1 MLDSIAGGD
10 WPVALLNV
18 VLLTLWSA
26 LPMLSLAYIHQSLVL
41 RQVRPE
47 FCLRKSEAAE
57 LDRALA
63 VYRGVHGRLVE
74 IEARGRTAKGILK
87 LVFPL
92 QPDATELDEEERTD
106 LKAHAQHL
114 QATIAKLRGLP
125 LLRLRERIAAL
136 NFHSAVGGAI
146 TVHAATFVILVVA
159 FYLTDVRDAA
169 RELAGTGRSALVWY
183 PFDASYFLA
192 NGAGAAAGMLL
203 APAFYLWRRIDLVR
217 EYAMEFTVLWE
228 LAETPA
234 AEFPDGPAGRGDDAE
249 NSSRVKQRT
258 QESCFAVLGVERSA
272 TLDQVRAA
280 YRTRIKQSHPDRL
293 HGVSPAIRSFAEDE
307 TKRLNAAFQEALERL
322 A

>member
-1 MLDSIAGGD
+1 MLDSVVVGD

-26 LPMLSLAYIHQSLVL
+26 LPMLSLAYVHQSLVL

-47 FCLRKSEAAE
+47 FSLRKSEAAE

-63 VYRGVHGRLVE
+63 IYRGVHGRLLE
-74 IEARGRTAKGILK
+74 IEARGRTVKGLLK

-92 QPDATELDEEERTD
+92 QSDATELDEEERTD
-106 LKAHAQHL
+106 LKAHARHL
-114 QATIAKLRGLP
+114 QATITKLRGLP
-125 LLRLRERIAAL
+125 LMRLRERVAAL

-146 TVHAATFVILVVA
+146 AVHAATFVFLVLA
-159 FYLTDVRDAA
+159 LYFADVPDVA

-192 NGAGAAAGMLL
+192 NGAGAAMGMLF
-203 APAFYLWRRIDLVR
+203 APAFYLWRRFGLVR
-217 EYAMEFTVLWE
+217 EYAMEFTVLRE

-234 AEFPDGPAGRGDDAE
+234 AEIPDGAAGRVDDAE
-249 NSSRVKQRT
+249 DSSRVKQGT
-258 QESCFAVLGVERSA
+258 KESCFAILGVEKSA

-280 YRTRIKQSHPDRL
+280 YRMRIKQSHPDRL
-293 HGVSPAIRSFAEDE
+293 HGVSPAIKSFAEDE